1 MAGGDTPKAG
11 TLVIFGIAIL
21 LNLLLAIMIL
31 DQIDRTRDDIDA
43 LEAKLASKQDLAVLR
58 PLGISRVLEQRC
70 STCHNER
77 RFARTLEMEGREIVS
92 TVARMSAHAKGTI
105 PNDEF
110 ERIGAALFVRR
121 CTVCHDESVV
131 SRLLL
136 YPEIERQPFLRE
148 KVGSLET
155 GFRTDQVGELMRAI
169 ELLAA
174 QGR

>member
-1 MAGGDTPKAG
+1 MADNSEQRTG
-11 TLVIFGIAIL
+11 TLAIFGIAIL

-31 DQIDRTRDDIDA
+31 DQLDRARDDIDA
-43 LEAKLASKQDLAVLR
+43 LTGKLATKQDLAVLR
-58 PLGISRVLEQRC
+58 PLGISRVLDRRC
-70 STCHNER
+70 SSCHNER
-77 RFARTLEMEGREIVS
+77 RFAATIGMEGREIVS

-105 PNDEF
+105 PSDEF

-136 YPEIERQPFLRE
+136 YPDIKRRPFLRE

-155 GFRTDQVGELMRAI
+155 GFRTDQVDELLRAI

-174 QGR
+174 HGR